1 MANKTKNVL
10 SLDSKDAMDFF
21 LKSEQYHG
29 FELPE
34 YFIFDELLQNDKN
47 AVDER
52 LYEVCLENGVLT
64 KQLPF
69 LDSLLGA
76 ELVYICRKI
85 LRKRQPKILIFDRL
99 KELREQAKNRNSKL
113 KLHLN

>member
-1 MANKTKNVL
+1 MANETNNVL
-10 SLDSKDAMDFF
+10 SLESKDAMDLF
-21 LKSEQYHG
+21 LRSEQYHG

-34 YFIFDELLQNDKN
+34 YFVFDELLQNSKN

-52 LYEVCLENGVLT
+52 LYDVCLQNGVLT

-76 ELVYICRKI
+76 ELSIYIEK
-85 LRKRQPKILIFDRL
+85 F
-99 KELREQAKNRNSKL
+99 
-113 KLHLN
+113 